1 MRIRSKILFLSLLA
15 LMSFKAEAQKFD
27 RGLSLTEGPV
37 FMPKGQLIFGGT
49 VSYQDFKFYD
59 YDFLVLNNM
68 NLSAYSFKVSP
79 NIYYSFSKN
88 MAVGIRF
95 AYKRTMASVDEVNL
109 SISSDLTFG
118 VKDFYTLS
126 HTYYGS
132 LAYRYFM
139 PLGNST
145 RFGIFSDIM
154 LNFGM
159 GQGKMV
165 NGKGED
171 MTGVFQET
179 LEAGIDVVPGIIVFM
194 SNEVSVEASVGIL
207 GLGYKRITQ
216 TKNQIYEGTL
226 ETSSANFKIN
236 FLSVGLGVNFVI
248 PVTK

>member
-1 MRIRSKILFLSLLA
+1 
-15 LMSFKAEAQKFD
+15 MSFKAEAQKFD